1 LLSLLRVSY
10 FISKQYQC
18 ALKITAWYLLFCDT
32 QFSSPFVP
40 LWGLRFSLPG
50 FAHNTRKEYGQ
61 MLNPEVQD
69 QISMCLYP
77 TSGQLTVVE
86 CNLVF

>member
-1 LLSLLRVSY
+1 
-10 FISKQYQC
+10 
-18 ALKITAWYLLFCDT
+18 
-32 QFSSPFVP
+32 VP
-40 LWGLRFSLPG
+40 LWGLWFSLPG

-69 QISMCLYP
+69 QISMRLYP

-86 CNLVF
+86 CNDRAIETVVSIRALCSLC